1 MPAEEAGKK
10 GRAEGTRAE
19 EQDLA
24 ERLKAVG
31 GLAAEAANSTA
42 AIAAILDDMNFPPAL
57 TTVIK
62 SNGDR
67 VQVRPGG
74 HDVIKTQLL
83 RADGSISKVPE
94 DLAVHNP
101 SACEG
106 TVCGIHN
113 PSENHM
119 REWPRL
125 WSIPDMQM
133 LRQCPHGTWHPDYDH
148 IAFAIRNH
156 YPVEPRHIYCCEER
170 CCEIH
175 FF

>member
-1 MPAEEAGKK
+1 MPAEKTGKK

-19 EQDLA
+19 EQELA
-24 ERLKAVG
+24 RLLEAVG
-31 GLAAEAANSTA
+31 GLAAEASSRTA
-42 AIAAILDDMNFPPAL
+42 AIAKILDNMGIPPAQ
-57 TTVIK
+57 TVIK
-62 SNGDR
+62 SNGDK
-67 VQVRPGG
+67 VQVRPGS
-74 HDVIKTQLL
+74 HDVIKAQLL

-106 TVCGIHN
+106 EVCGIHN

-133 LRQCPHGTWHPDYDH
+133 LRQCPHGVWHPDYDH

-156 YPVEPRHIYCCEER
+156 YDVETRHIYCCEER